1 MGTTEYILRE
11 MRTLGKLDEK
21 STDKIPRSLLALA
34 LLSYADRIEAAKL
47 MGEVRYQVQ
56 EPFKGEWTNLYYTQR
71 TKRMAKSYAES
82 SSAAAKNLG
91 QNSQRRIVK
100 VVQTEEVVWELE

>member
-1 MGTTEYILRE
+1 METTDDILRE
-11 MRTLGKLDEK
+11 MRALGKLDKK
-21 STDKIPRSLLALA
+21 STDKIPRSLLALG
-34 LLSYADRIEAAKL
+34 LLAYADRLEAAKR
-47 MGEVRYQVQ
+47 MGEVRYQIQ
-56 EPFKGEWTNLYYTQR
+56 EPCKGRWTNLYYTQR

-91 QNSQRRIVK
+91 QNPQRRIVK